1 LIALLHPGVIVRAD
15 AAASPTGVPV
25 ALRGSNTVAGQARMF
40 ARQAANARPGRADEA
55 PAILV
60 EAGGRLIR
68 VLSFT
73 ITGDTISAIDIIAD
87 PTQLARLRID
97 SL

>member
-1 LIALLHPGVIVRAD
+1 
-15 AAASPTGVPV
+15 
-25 ALRGSNTVAGQARMF
+25 MF